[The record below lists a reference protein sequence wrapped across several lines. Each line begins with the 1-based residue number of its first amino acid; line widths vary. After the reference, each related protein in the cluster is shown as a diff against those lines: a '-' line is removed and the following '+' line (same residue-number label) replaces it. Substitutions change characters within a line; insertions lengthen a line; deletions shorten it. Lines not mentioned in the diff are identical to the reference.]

1 MAGLDP
7 RAVLRERPSI
17 GLIVGLVVAGICALV
32 SFSFDII
39 NGEPVQFFI
48 ALGLAVAPV
57 PLLLAGVL
65 ALDRMEPEPR
75 SNLIFAFAW
84 GAGIAVLLAG
94 VLNSLNLVY
103 VAHQLGD
110 TTSARNLVA
119 TFGAPPVEETA
130 KGLVL
135 LGLLWFRRQE
145 LDGPTD
151 GIIYASMVGL
161 GFAMSENVSY
171 YLAALEE
178 NGAQGLAATLVL
190 RAVLSPFA
198 HPLFTSLIGI
208 AVAYAAQRGGAVGV
222 VVIVIGW
229 IGAMLLHGLWNGFA
243 SFGGLG
249 GLAIAYLLLMILL
262 IIELIVIFR
271 DRRRIVGLIQ
281 HYLPPYERNGL
292 INQADIFMLSSLR
305 RRRQARAWAKAH
317 GGRAGARAMIDYQVA
332 STELGLL
339 HARAAR
345 GGVDEETFR
354 AQQRSL
360 ADLMAYTRLSF
371 PLPER
376 HQANAARGVPP
387 PGYAPGAPPPGR
399 WPGSGPA
406 VPPWYGQQPGG
417 QGYGPPTGGQGYG
430 PPPGGPPPGYGQ
442 LPGGPGQPPGP
453 PQGPPQGGPGPAG
466 AGPGPGPGDPRR

>member
-1 MAGLDP
+1 MASLDP
-7 RAVLRERPSI
+7 RGVLKERPSV
-17 GLIVGLVVAGICALV
+17 GLIAGLVVAGICALV
-32 SFSFDII
+32 SFSFDIL
-39 NGEPVQFFI
+39 NGDPVQFFI

-75 SNLIFAFAW
+75 GNLVFAFAW

-94 VLNSLNLVY
+94 ILNSLNLVY
-103 VAHQLGD
+103 VAHTLGD
-110 TTSARNLVA
+110 AANARNLVA
-119 TFGAPPVEETA
+119 TFGAPPVEETL

-171 YLAALEE
+171 YLAALEQ

-208 AVAYAAQRGGAVGV
+208 SVAYAAQRRGATGV
-222 VVIVIGW
+222 FVIVVGW
-229 IGAMLLHGLWNGFA
+229 IGAMALHGIWNGFA

-249 GLAIAYLLLMILL
+249 GLALAYLLLMILL
-262 IIELIVIFR
+262 VVELLVIFR
-271 DRRRIVGLIQ
+271 DRKRIVGLI
-281 HYLPPYERNGL
+281 HFYLPPYERNGL
-292 INQADIFMLSSLR
+292 VNQADIFMLSSLR

-317 GGRAGARAMIDYQVA
+317 GGRAGARAMSDYQLA
-332 STELGLL
+332 ATELGLL

-345 GGVDEETFR
+345 GGVDEPAFR
-354 AQQRSL
+354 TTQRSL
-360 ADLMAYTRLSF
+360 ADLMAYARLSF
-371 PLPER
+371 PLPEHHR
-376 HQANAARGVPP
+376 ARAARGVPP
-387 PGYAPGAPPPGR
+387 PGYAPGAPPPFQQGA
-399 WPGSGPA
+399 PGAAPPGFGP
-406 VPPWYGQQPGG
+406 GHPGFPDP
-417 QGYGPPTGGQGYG
+417 GPY
-430 PPPGGPPPGYGQ
+430 GGPPGS
-442 LPGGPGQPPGP
+442 P
-453 PQGPPQGGPGPAG
+453 PQGPYGVP
-466 AGPGPGPGDPRR
+466 PGPGGPYGGPPADPPHRRY